1 MISSRVL
8 ISGFAGLCLGVSAL
22 TGQAFAQ
29 SATTA
34 AASSEAVVQVASAE
48 TKPKAKKTE
57 KKKASAPKSGQNRYN
72 IDPKFQ
78 AQVVSFSG
86 YPVGTIVVDP
96 AKRFLYLVESAGSAR
111 RYGIAVGKVGMEF
124 KGSGTISAKR
134 EWPRW
139 IPTKDMIER
148 NPAQYGRH
156 KNGMDGGLGN
166 PLGSRAMYLFQG
178 NKDTYIR
185 IHGTTQP
192 WTIGSS
198 ASNGCFRMTNED
210 VMDLYERVNLGAT
223 VVVL

>member
-8 ISGFAGLCLGVSAL
+8 IAGFAGLCLGVSAL
-22 TGQAFAQ
+22 ASQSFAQ
-29 SATTA
+29 SANTA
-34 AASSEAVVQVASAE
+34 AASSESAVQVASAE
-48 TKPKAKKTE
+48 TQPKAKKPA
-57 KKKASAPKSGQNRYN
+57 KKKPSASNVGQGKYN
-72 IDPKFQ
+72 IDPKFRP
-78 AQVVSFSG
+78 QVVSFSG
-86 YPVGTIVVDP
+86 YPDGTIVVDP

-124 KGSGTISAKR
+124 KGTGTISAKR

-139 IPTKDMIER
+139 IPTKEMIER
-148 NPAQYGRH
+148 SPAQYARY
-156 KNGMDGGLGN
+156 KNGMDGGMGN

-198 ASNGCFRMTNED
+198 ASNGCFRMINED
-210 VMDLYERVNLGAT
+210 VMDLYDRVSLGAN

>member
-8 ISGFAGLCLGVSAL
+8 IAGFAGLCLSFSAL
-22 TGQAFAQ
+22 TGQAAAQ
-29 SATTA
+29 TA
-34 AASSEAVVQVASAE
+34 AAAASTDTTAKAA
-48 TKPKAKKTE
+48 KPE
-57 KKKASAPKSGQNRYN
+57 KKKATSQKAAKGKYN
-72 IDPKFQ
+72 IDPRYQ
-78 AQVVSFSG
+78 AQTVAFSG

-96 AKRFLYLVESAGSAR
+96 AKYFLYLVETPTTAR
-111 RYGIAVGKVGMEF
+111 RYGIAVGKVGLEF
-124 KGSGTISAKR
+124 KGTGTINAKR

-139 IPTKDMIER
+139 IPTADMVKRSPEH
-148 NPAQYGRH
+148 YGRF

-166 PLGSRAMYLFQG
+166 PLGSRALYLFQG

-185 IHGTTQP
+185 IHGTVQP

-210 VMDLYERVNLGAT
+210 VMELYERVNLGAT

>member
-8 ISGFAGLCLGVSAL
+8 IAGFAGLCLGLSAL

-29 SATTA
+29 SAS
-34 AASSEAVVQVASAE
+34 AASSQDASV
-48 TKPKAKKTE
+48 KAAKSA
-57 KKKASAPKSGQNRYN
+57 KKKAPVQKAARGKYN
-72 IDPKFQ
+72 IDPKYK
-78 AQVVSFSG
+78 AQTVPFSG

-96 AKRFLYLVESAGSAR
+96 AKYFLYLVETPTTAR
-111 RYGIAVGKVGMEF
+111 RYGIAVGKVGLQF
-124 KGSGTISAKR
+124 KGSGTIQAKR

-139 IPTKDMIER
+139 IPTADMIKR
-148 NPAQYGRH
+148 NPEHYGRF
-156 KNGMDGGLGN
+156 KNGMDGGMGN
-166 PLGSRAMYLFQG
+166 PLGSRALYLFQG

-185 IHGTTQP
+185 IHGTVQP

-210 VMDLYERVNLGAT
+210 VMELYERVNLGAT